1 MIAGVNVKFLIPGRL
16 SDKNRPTLL
25 MDVQNRLEYDNFSRG
40 VGGAYRSGFSCK
52 LRPGAICNCS
62 TKFIV
67 SDDIPGSSTGA
78 LEG

>member
-40 VGGAYRSGFSCK
+40 PIVLDSAVSYAQGPYATVQRSS
-52 LRPGAICNCS
+52 
-62 TKFIV
+62 
-67 SDDIPGSSTGA
+67 
-78 LEG
+78 